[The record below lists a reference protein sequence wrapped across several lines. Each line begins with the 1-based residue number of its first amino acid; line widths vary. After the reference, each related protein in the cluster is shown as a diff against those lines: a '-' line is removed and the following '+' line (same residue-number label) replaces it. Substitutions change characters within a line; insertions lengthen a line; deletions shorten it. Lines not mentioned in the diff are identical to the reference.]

1 MSNVRWIKSTSW
13 ELPFFGLPREIP
25 WPADVDPAIAN
36 QSPFEVEHLLNAIE
50 QLGPE
55 AQNPWKSFLE
65 ASEHHEKLAEAL
77 EGADHEEALEALDA
91 IEEIHPGTA
100 FALYH
105 RAHIAR
111 ADGGDL
117 EAIELYKEAAEKA
130 PMVGPIWG
138 NLGSL
143 YALREE
149 VEPAKAAFRKAL
161 AINPQDRV
169 ALEGLTALRELV
181 KLRSTNPKRP
191 DDCRF
196 VEVATFRQM
205 AQQQINALTDPE
217 QLLTY
222 ADQLLRDGNAPEAG
236 IRAAERAT
244 ELAPGDGRIM
254 LTLAAAYRVTGEV
267 EKMKATLERFV
278 AMFPDEPIGHLQLAQ
293 AQNALKNEAAEF
305 AALDRVLELDPNAQ
319 QALLAKFR
327 LAPGEHDPAVEDKLA
342 AYSQEHN
349 SWMAALLASAVARE
363 RGDHRAVFR
372 HTKRAM
378 EMAPDNE
385 EVLVNHASAIGDMK
399 EIGLL
404 TQLIKPAVE
413 SGKYSKR
420 LDWAYAHVLRQ
431 LHLTSD
437 AVAVIRQAAK
447 EAPDDFQKMA
457 DLTVDSWI
465 GLLTGCGVRLEVHK
479 AGFLPR
485 PIVIALPDGDGAVL
499 IEAGVPLPAEAKFPW
514 RASGDRAAVA
524 LQQGE
529 STLGNEPLELGVFLA
544 RDLKLPPAGS
554 ETIQC
559 HIVANR
565 DGALHFR
572 ATQDG
577 HKLHVGWTNYP
588 GS

>member
-13 ELPFFGLPREIP
+13 ELPFFGLPQEIP
-25 WPADVDPAIAN
+25 WPADVDPAVAN

-50 QLGPE
+50 ALGPE
-55 AQNPWKSFLE
+55 AQNPWKAFLD
-65 ASEHHEKLAEAL
+65 ASEHHEQLAEAL
-77 EGADHEEALEALDA
+77 EGADHEEALEALDKM
-91 IEEIHPGTA
+91 EEIHPGTA

-111 ADGGDL
+111 ADGGDQ

-138 NLGSL
+138 SLGSL

-161 AINPQDRV
+161 EINSNDRV

-181 KLRSTNPKRP
+181 KLRSADPNRP
-191 DDCRF
+191 DDVRF
-196 VEVATFRQM
+196 VEVETFRQM
-205 AQQQINALTDPE
+205 AQQQVNALTDPE

-222 ADQLLRDGNAPEAG
+222 ADQILRDGNAPEAG
-236 IRAAERAT
+236 IRAAERAA

-254 LTLAAAYRVTGEV
+254 LTLAAAYRVTGQF
-267 EKMKATLERFV
+267 EKTRETLERFIT
-278 AMFPDEPIGHLQLAQ
+278 MFPDEPVGHLQLAQ
-293 AQNALKNEAAEF
+293 AQNALKNEPAEF
-305 AALDRVLELDPNAQ
+305 AALDRVLQLDPNSQ

-327 LAPGEHDPAVEDKLA
+327 LAPGEHDPALEDRLA
-342 AYSQEHN
+342 EYSKEKN
-349 SWMAALLASAVARE
+349 SFMASLLASAVARE
-363 RGDHRAVFR
+363 RGDHPAVFR

-431 LHLTSD
+431 LHMTAD
-437 AVAVIRQAAK
+437 AVAVVRQAAK
-447 EAPDDFQKMA
+447 GAPEDFQKMA

-465 GLLTGCGVRLEVHK
+465 GLITGCGVRLEVHK

-485 PIVIALPDGDGAVL
+485 PIVISLPDGDGAVL
-499 IEAGVPLPAEAKFPW
+499 IEAGVPLPAEKTFPW
-514 RASGDRAAVA
+514 RAASEKAALA

-529 STLGNEPLELGVFLA
+529 SVLGNEPLELGVFLA
-544 RDLKLPPAGS
+544 RDLKPGGS

-565 DGALHFR
+565 DGSLHFR

-588 GS
+588 GK